1 MGYGLTCAGQ
11 VPHTRERLNSLGGFN
26 EMQWTLL
33 EAIASGAELS
43 SILERIVMLVES
55 QAPGMQCSILL
66 VDTTLGTL
74 HHGSAPS
81 LPAEY
86 SATIE
91 GAAIGPYSGSCGTAA
106 YTREPVIV
114 EDIATDPRWKDYR
127 NAALRHGL
135 RSCWS
140 TPIISPTKELLGTF
154 AMYYTERRSPNDTE
168 RMWVATAT
176 HLAAIAIVKDRSLRT
191 VLSNQNKF
199 RLLHELGDAM
209 RDAPDSDRLLYDALR
224 LLGEHLKTSRTF
236 YAYIDV
242 DNDHCTVR
250 ADYCVDCDSV
260 VGLHQLSVFGPA
272 IYGALK
278 RGDRAIVVNNIFTDL
293 ADTDSPEPFLASNT
307 RAVVICPL
315 VREGSL
321 RALMG
326 VHNVSPRRW
335 TEDEVELIQEFV
347 ERCWATIQQK
357 GAEAKLRESEALLR
371 IAGRAARLG
380 GFRLERSRMRLTWS
394 DEVRLILEVPDDYQ
408 PGFEESLRFFTE
420 PYRPIVRRHFE
431 ECLADGKSF
440 EVECQLVTAVNN
452 IIWARVLGHADRDAH
467 GETVGVLGAIQSI
480 DERRKLEEQLR
491 QAQKMEAVGQLAGG
505 IAHDFNNLLTVIL
518 SYTQLMA
525 EDANSARSKEFELQ
539 QVIQAATRA
548 SELTHHLLAFSR
560 RQVLQSRVLD
570 LNDVVVNMD
579 KMLRCVLG
587 EGVQLNV
594 LPGAEECKV
603 LIDIGQME
611 QVLLNLIVNARDAMP
626 RGGQITIE
634 TSRVVLDADY
644 AANHHGA
651 SPGRYVLLAV
661 TDTGIG
667 MDAETR
673 SRVFEPFFTTKDKG
687 KGTGLGLAMVWG
699 IISQS
704 GGHIWVY
711 SELGR
716 GTTFKIY
723 LPNVEGAVAPDP
735 AQRPSTPPLT
745 KGDETILLVEDEEQV
760 RALVATILRR
770 NGYKVLEVPNGGEA
784 FLLCEQYTDK
794 IDLLLTDVVM
804 PRMTGPQLAERLT
817 TLRPDLK
824 VLYVSGYTET
834 SAVQHEI
841 LEPGVAF
848 LSKPLTPDTV
858 LSKVRQVLDQSG
870 RVSHSV
876 GL

>member
-1 MGYGLTCAGQ
+1 MGYGLTCAGC
-11 VPHTRERLNSLGGFN
+11 VPHTRERRQSLGGFN
-26 EMQWTLL
+26 EKQWAVL
-33 EAIASGAELS
+33 EAIAAGAELS
-43 SILERIVMLVES
+43 SILDRIVLLVES

-66 VDTTLGTL
+66 ADTVRGTL
-74 HHGSAPS
+74 HHGSSPS
-81 LPAEY
+81 LPAAY
-86 SATIE
+86 SAAID
-91 GAAIGPYSGSCGTAA
+91 GAKIGPLGGSCGTAA

-114 EDIATDPRWKDYR
+114 EDIATDPRWVDYR
-127 NAALRHGL
+127 DAALPHGL
-135 RSCWS
+135 RACWS

-154 AMYYTERRSPNDTE
+154 AMYYTERRTPNDTE
-168 RMWVATAT
+168 RRWVGTAT
-176 HLAAIAIVKDRSLRT
+176 HLAAIAIVKDRSLRA
-191 VLSNQNKF
+191 VLSNQHKF

-209 RDAPDSDRLLYDALR
+209 RDALDSDQLLYDALR
-224 LLGEHLKTSRTF
+224 LLGDHLKTSRAF

-250 ADYCVDCDSV
+250 ADYCVDCHSV
-260 VGLHQLSVFGPA
+260 VGVHQLSAFGPG

-278 RGDRAIVVNNIFTDL
+278 RGDRAIVINSIFTDL
-293 ADTDSPEPFLASNT
+293 APTDDPKLFLASNV
-307 RAVVICPL
+307 RSLVICPL

-335 TEDEVELIQEFV
+335 TEDEIELVQEFV

-357 GAEAKLRESEALLR
+357 GAEAKLRESEALLQ
-371 IAGRAARLG
+371 IAGRAAKLG
-380 GFRLERSRMRLTWS
+380 GFRLERSPMRLTWS
-394 DEVRLILEVPDDYQ
+394 DEVRRIHEVSEDYQ
-408 PGFEESLRFFTE
+408 PEFEASIQFFTE
-420 PYRPIVRRHFE
+420 PYRDVVRRHFE
-431 ECLADGKSF
+431 KCLTEGTSF
-440 EVECQLVTAVNN
+440 DVECQLTTNAKNTVWV
-452 IIWARVLGHADRDAH
+452 RVLGHCERDNY
-467 GETVGVLGAIQSI
+467 GEIACVLGAVQSV

-518 SYTQLMA
+518 SYAQLMT
-525 EDANSARSKEFELQ
+525 EEVNSGRPKEFELQ

-570 LNDVVVNMD
+570 LNHVIVNMD

-594 LPGAEECKV
+594 LPGPEECKV

-634 TSRVVLDADY
+634 SSRVVLDADY
-644 AANHHGA
+644 AATHHGA

-661 TDTGIG
+661 TDTGMG
-667 MDAETR
+667 MTAETR
-673 SRVFEPFFTTKDKG
+673 NRVFEPFFTTKEKG
-687 KGTGLGLAMVWG
+687 KGTGLGLSMVWG

-723 LPNVEGAVAPDP
+723 LPNVDGAVASDP
-735 AQRPSTPPLT
+735 VQRPSTPPPT
-745 KGDETILLVEDEEQV
+745 QGDETILLVEDEDQV
-760 RALVATILRR
+760 RTLVATILRR

-817 TLRPDLK
+817 TLRPELK

-834 SAVQHEI
+834 SVVQHEL

-858 LSKVRQVLDQSG
+858 LTKVRQVLDQPS
-870 RVSHSV
+870 RISQIVSA
-876 GL
+876 